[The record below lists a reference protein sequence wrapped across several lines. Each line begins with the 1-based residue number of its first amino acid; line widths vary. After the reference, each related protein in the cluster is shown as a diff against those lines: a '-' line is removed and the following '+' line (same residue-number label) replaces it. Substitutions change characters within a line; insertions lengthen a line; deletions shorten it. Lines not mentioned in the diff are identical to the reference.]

1 MSRTRHQRTEAA
13 HRRRSEPET
22 LLLWVLG
29 ADGCAYPDWTGR
41 LQRFGGRGV
50 HLDPTPAG
58 LRDGFKRGVFRRAWG
73 DAWKD
78 SALEPL
84 TQRLQQSATEAL
96 QQRLGLS
103 VRAGALAVGQASS
116 SEAMARARRTG
127 ILFAASDAGDAGQ
140 TKFTRNAI
148 RKNARVVHLVDGY
161 WLGRATGREFVSVAW
176 VDEPAFVHPLDRAC
190 RALEGLPDSV
200 VLSYESGVAAE
211 PSATV
216 NDAEG
221 IVTGD
226 TGTPV
231 E

>member
-13 HRRRSEPET
+13 HRRRSEASS

-29 ADGCAYPDWTGR
+29 ADGFAYPDWTGR
-41 LQRFGGRGV
+41 LERFGGKGV
-50 HLDPTPAG
+50 HLEPTVDC
-58 LRDGFKRGVFRRAWG
+58 LREAFKRGVFRRTWG

-78 SALEPL
+78 TAIDSLCIRFAA
-84 TQRLQQSATEAL
+84 SATEAL
-96 QQRLGLS
+96 QQRLGLA

-116 SEAMARARRTG
+116 SEAMARSHRHG
-127 ILFAASDAGDAGQ
+127 ILFSASDAGDSAQ
-140 TKFTRNAI
+140 AKFTRNAG
-148 RKNARVVHLVDGY
+148 RKNARVACLADGY
-161 WLGRATGREFVSVAW
+161 WLGRATGREYVSVAW

-190 RALEGLPDSV
+190 RAVQGLPDSV